1 MADQNGA
8 KALKSLETLSGKIAR
23 TLDPNPLEG
32 ELDFD
37 RSLRPTLF
45 DDFVG
50 QEKLKS
56 NLRVFVEAA
65 RGRGEA
71 LDHVLLYGPP
81 GLGKTTLAHIIANA
95 MGKHIKITSGPA
107 LEKAGDLA
115 GLLTNLGEGD
125 VLFIDEIHRLNHVV
139 EEYLYPA
146 MEDFKLDIIIDK
158 GANAR
163 SIQLRLPKFT
173 LIGATTRA
181 GLLTGPMRARFG
193 VVARLDYYLPEEL
206 CTIVNRSAR
215 LLQVEILPEAAQEM
229 AKRARGTPR
238 VANRLL
244 RRVRDFAQIEGKN
257 AIDFDMAGAAL
268 NRLEVDELGLDDMD
282 KRILA
287 ALIEKFAGGPVGIN
301 TLAVAVGEEGETLEE
316 IYEPFLIQQGLLK
329 RTSRGRVATELAYRH
344 LGLLRGIEALLGA
357 PPRSQKTLF

>member
-1 MADQNGA
+1 MVEQTGSP
-8 KALKSLETLSGKIAR
+8 ALSSKPVR
-23 TLDPNPLEG
+23 TLTPSPLEG
-32 ELDFD
+32 EIEFD

-45 DDFVG
+45 ADFIG
-50 QEKLKS
+50 QDKIKN
-56 NLRVFVEAA
+56 NLQVFVAAA

-95 MGKHIKITSGPA
+95 MGKKIKVTSGPA

-125 VLFIDEIHRLNHVV
+125 ILFIDEVHRLNHVV

-146 MEDFKLDIIIDK
+146 MEDFMLDIIIDK

-193 VVARLDYYLPEEL
+193 VVVRLDYYLPEQL
-206 CTIVNRSAR
+206 SLIVNRSAK
-215 LLQVEILPEAAQEM
+215 LLSVEIMPEAATEI
-229 AKRARGTPR
+229 ARRARGTPR

-244 RRVRDFAQIEGKN
+244 RRVRDFAQIDGKKSIN
-257 AIDFDMAGAAL
+257 TVLASAAL

-287 ALIEKFAGGPVGIN
+287 AIIEKFAGGPVGVN

-316 IYEPFLIQQGLLK
+316 IYEPFLIQQGLLN
-329 RTSRGRVATELAYRH
+329 RTPRGRVATELAYRH
-344 LGLLRGIEALLGA
+344 LGLARNA
-357 PPRSQKTLF
+357 PAPTQKNLF